1 MTPQQFFLILRAR
14 YKVALIT
21 LLVTMTIAIAITI
34 LLPKQYTANAAVVL
48 DVKSPDPVSGQ
59 MLSGMIAPGYMA
71 TQIDIINSQ
80 RVAQQ
85 VAKLLPKGEGTWI
98 RRQWQEDT
106 EGKGDFDLWLTNL
119 LEINL
124 NAKPARDSNVI
135 NISYTGADAD
145 FAAAAA
151 NAFSQAYLDINVDLK
166 LAPARQYATFFD
178 EQTKQTREKLEKAQ
192 KALST
197 YQQENGIVSADERLD
212 FETAK
217 LNDTS
222 SQLTVIQGQTTDSES
237 KRKNSKADTVAE
249 VMQSPLINGLKADI
263 ARLDAKLQDSNV
275 ILGKNHPQT
284 QRTEAELAMLR
295 TQLDAET
302 RKITS
307 SIDTTYQVS
316 KQREQQL
323 QSALATQKARVL
335 VLNKQRDELNVL
347 RHDIDTAQRAYETLS
362 QRASQTNVES
372 QNGQTNISVLNAA
385 LTPTRT
391 SKPRTLL
398 NIVLAIFMG
407 SLLGVGLAVVLELL
421 NRRVRSTYDLVEALN
436 LPVLGSIASASTMI
450 KRSGPGKLAALTSNG
465 ART

>member
-21 LLVTMTIAIAITI
+21 LLVMTAAAIAVT
-34 LLPKQYTANAAVVL
+34 LWLPKQYTANAAVVL
-48 DVKSPDPVSGQ
+48 DVKSPDPISGQ

-80 RVAQQ
+80 RVAQR

-98 RRQWQEDT
+98 RNKWLEDA
-106 EGKGDFDLWLTNL
+106 EGKGDLDLWLSNL
-119 LEINL
+119 LQINL

-135 NISYTGADAD
+135 NISFTSENAD

-166 LAPARQYATFFD
+166 LAPARQYAAFFD
-178 EQTKQTREKLEKAQ
+178 EQLKQTRERLENAQ
-192 KALST
+192 RALST
-197 YQQENGIVSADERLD
+197 YQQQNGIVSADERLD
-212 FETAK
+212 YETAK

-323 QSALATQKARVL
+323 QSALAAQKARVL

-347 RHDIDTAQRAYETLS
+347 RHDIETAQRAFW
-362 QRASQTNVES
+362 
-372 QNGQTNISVLNAA
+372 AA
-385 LTPTRT
+385 KALCSCCSRCLLTW
-391 SKPRTLL
+391 
-398 NIVLAIFMG
+398 
-407 SLLGVGLAVVLELL
+407 
-421 NRRVRSTYDLVEALN
+421 
-436 LPVLGSIASASTMI
+436 
-450 KRSGPGKLAALTSNG
+450 
-465 ART
+465 